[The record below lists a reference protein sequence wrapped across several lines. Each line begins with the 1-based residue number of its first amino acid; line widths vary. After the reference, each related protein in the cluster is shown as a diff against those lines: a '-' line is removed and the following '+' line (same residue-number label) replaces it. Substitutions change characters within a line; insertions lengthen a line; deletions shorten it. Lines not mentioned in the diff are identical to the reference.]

1 MKIVPCLIEI
11 SKQKHIPVLYS
22 LWIASHL
29 RVLPYFSM
37 KLYHS
42 PLLWSLLMLLSLLF
56 LLFLLLLYY
65 KRFQNSSLH
74 VNFSPKK

>member
-1 MKIVPCLIEI
+1 MKIAPCLIGI
-11 SKQKHIPVLYS
+11 SKQKHILYS

-29 RVLPYFSM
+29 RVVPYFSM
-37 KLYHS
+37 KLYYS
-42 PLLWSLLMLLSLLF
+42 LLLLLSLLMLLSLLF
-56 LLFLLLLYY
+56 LLLLLLLYY